1 MRTCFETGLPLVL
14 KSASLAGSLA
24 VCVLASALSV
34 GCASSAPISPPPPI
48 PDTPGTNVVA
58 TSDTAKP
65 ADTDGP
71 GWGIMDPPPAT
82 YPEVVRQVVGM
93 VGDQK
98 AQQSVQRR
106 GLNLINLM
114 WEDTGRSLGSSV
126 GPNISDLTLMVRYR
140 DQGQNK
146 ADLLPVIRFP
156 NFSDRTGDIPS
167 DRFLVRVGNQKKAGE
182 LESVPLTD
190 VLKNLKSYV
199 SDPSSIRGSGNF
211 LDARDTHF
219 LASAQAVFLPI
230 PKEGHA
236 EFTPVLFN
244 YQSSPGSP
252 AVLTLLIT
260 RQGTSM
266 TVIENDAG
274 SMSPF
279 GRGQELMFNNH
290 GQRAPFTAER
300 KSDVKA
306 RIEAQ
311 GGPKTEDDRSALA
324 RGADVLF
331 LVQIPLRHRSPVRA
345 VPMDE
350 GEADMAAT
358 KGGGASVAMKKPSP
372 KPSAAPA
379 APATAGA
386 APAKEAKSD
395 METAVLGHGA
405 NEGVF
410 LEGKNLLLERDPTF
424 PIRVTVQFYK
434 ATSNGVVSDTDLDA
448 VASTI
453 GNVYEH
459 ADFVGS
465 LVIPDGDPRR
475 PTAWAKMP
483 PQLFPW

>member
-1 MRTCFETGLPLVL
+1 MTTRMGTRTGLSLLVGG
-14 KSASLAGSLA
+14 AALAGLTMA
-24 VCVLASALSV
+24 ACASAPV
-34 GCASSAPISPPPPI
+34 NPPPPI
-48 PDTPGTNVVA
+48 PETPGTNVVA
-58 TSDTAKP
+58 TSGTATP
-65 ADTDGP
+65 ADTNGP
-71 GWGIMDPPPAT
+71 GWGIMDPPPEK
-82 YPEVVRQVVGM
+82 YSDVVHHVVGM
-93 VGDQK
+93 VNDTS
-98 AQQSVQRR
+98 AQEGVRRR

-114 WEDTGRSLGSSV
+114 WEDTGRSLGSAV
-126 GPNISDLTLMVRYR
+126 GPNISDLTLMVRYHE
-140 DQGQNK
+140 GAENK

-156 NFSDRTGDIPS
+156 NFTDRTGDIPA
-167 DRFLVRVGNQKKAGE
+167 DRFLVRVGNQKKGGQ

-190 VLKNLKSYV
+190 VLKNLKGFV
-199 SDPSSIRGSGNF
+199 TDPSSIRGSGNF

-230 PKEGHA
+230 PKEGKA

-266 TVIENDAG
+266 TVVENDPG

-331 LVQIPLRHRSPVRA
+331 LVQIPLKHRAPPVRA
-345 VPMDE
+345 MPMGAPED
-350 GEADMAAT
+350 DAAPMT
-358 KGGGASVAMKKPSP
+358 GAKGAGAMSAPAKKPSP
-372 KPSAAPA
+372 APA
-379 APATAGA
+379 PPAQGA
-386 APAKEAKSD
+386 VAKEKKSD
-395 METAVLGHGA
+395 MESAVLGHGA
-405 NEGVF
+405 DEGVF

-434 ATSNGVVSDTDLDA
+434 ATSNGVVSDADLDA
-448 VASTI
+448 VAATI
-453 GNVYEH
+453 GNVFEH